1 MRKRN
6 QSLQNFLQKHGA
18 TNPREIRKLK
28 REWRRRYQNLWQKE
42 KRKSQNEIR
51 FSVTKE
57 EYQSIKSQALVE
69 NTTPTEWS
77 KDLVLA
83 SACQLRSIPDKQQLF
98 EVLQKV
104 GLAIN
109 RLMENHSS
117 EVKPFLL
124 EAEATLEDY
133 LNSKS

>member
-1 MRKRN
+1 MRRKDR
-6 QSLQNFLQKHGA
+6 SLQVYLQKHVA
-18 TNPREIRKLK
+18 TNPREIRRLK
-28 REWRRRYQNLWQKE
+28 REWRRRYQSQWQKE

-57 EYQSIKSQALVE
+57 EYLSIKSQSSNE
-69 NTTPTEWS
+69 QTTPTQWS
-77 KDLVLA
+77 KEIVIA
-83 SACQLRSIPDKQQLF
+83 TAHQSRSIPDKQKLF
-98 EVLQKV
+98 EVLQKI

-109 RLMENHSS
+109 RLMENQSS